1 LFSESQDVED
11 FASHSIE
18 LQHVLHN
25 ILPEAIDSPLV
36 KALENHGLMT
46 VQDVLLLNQA
56 EWDALHFP
64 KADGSSTALP
74 IGSKNRLLAIKLFG
88 QHFENA
94 GKPIAN

>member
-1 LFSESQDVED
+1 
-11 FASHSIE
+11 
-18 LQHVLHN
+18 
-25 ILPEAIDSPLV
+25 
-36 KALENHGLMT
+36 MT

-64 KADGSSTALP
+64 KADGSSTTLP